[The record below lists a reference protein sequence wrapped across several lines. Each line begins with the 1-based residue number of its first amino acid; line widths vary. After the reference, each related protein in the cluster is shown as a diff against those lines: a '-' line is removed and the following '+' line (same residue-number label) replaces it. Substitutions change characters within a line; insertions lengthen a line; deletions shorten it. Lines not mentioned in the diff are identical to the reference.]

1 MTTSSKE
8 IIFYAELSDDGLHR
22 NAMELAALA
31 RTLADQLGGSSAAI
45 LIAGAGG
52 EDLSQELV
60 AFGADKVYVA
70 EDSLFGQYQPEAY
83 CSIIEQVCRDAGPE
97 VLLFG
102 HSLRGADLAPR
113 LSWRL
118 KAGLATDCVE
128 FIVEDGKVSAVR
140 PVYGS
145 KGLSVMKNSNRPCIA
160 TLRSKAVSPAE
171 RDESRAG
178 EVEKVQVDLDAGAL
192 RIKHIEKVQ
201 EEAEGPKLE
210 EAEVVVSGG
219 RGLGG
224 QEQFAMLEEL
234 AGILGGVVGGSRVAV
249 DNKWLPSS
257 RQVGLTGTMVS
268 PRLYIA
274 IGISGATQHMAGCGS
289 SQYIVAI
296 NTDPDAP
303 IFQRAHFG
311 VVGDYKQ
318 VLPIVIEMCKT
329 GN

>member
-1 MTTSSKE
+1 MTSNKE
-8 IIFYAELSDDGLHR
+8 IIFYAELSDEGLHR

-31 RTLADQLGGSSAAI
+31 RSLADRLGGSSSAI
-45 LIAGAGG
+45 LITGTGSGG
-52 EDLSQELV
+52 PAEELI
-60 AFGADKVYVA
+60 AFGADRVYVA
-70 EDSLFGQYQPEAY
+70 EDSAFEQYQPEAY
-83 CSIIEQVCRDAGPE
+83 ALAIEQICRDSVPE

-102 HSLRGADLAPR
+102 HSLKGADLAPR

-128 FIVEDGKVSAVR
+128 FRVEDGRVSAVR

-145 KGLSVMKNSNRPCIA
+145 KGLSVMVNNSGPCVA

-171 RDESRAG
+171 KDEARTG
-178 EVEKVQVDLDAGAL
+178 EIEKIQIDLDPGAL
-192 RIKHIEKVQ
+192 RIKTIEKVQ

-274 IGISGATQHMAGCGS
+274 VGISGATQHMAGCGS

-318 VLPIVIEMCKT
+318 VLPTIIEMCKT
-329 GN
+329 GS

>member
-1 MTTSSKE
+1 MTANKE

-31 RTLADQLGGSSAAI
+31 RSLADQLGGSVAAI
-45 LIAGAGG
+45 LIAEANS
-52 EDLSQELV
+52 EDFSKDLI
-60 AFGADKVYVA
+60 AYGADTVYVA
-70 EDSLFGQYQPEAY
+70 EDPAFEKYQPEAY
-83 CSIIEQVCRDAGPE
+83 AMAIEQICRDSAPE
-97 VLLFG
+97 LLLFG
-102 HSLRGADLAPR
+102 HSLKGADLAPR

-128 FIVEDGKVSAVR
+128 FPVEDGRISAVR

-145 KGLSVMKNSNRPCIA
+145 KGLSVMVNNSSPCIA

-171 RDESRAG
+171 KDETRTG
-178 EVEKVQVDLDAGAL
+178 EIRKVQLDLDPGAL
-192 RIKHIEKVQ
+192 RIKNIERVQ

-224 QEQFAMLEEL
+224 QEQFAILEEL

-274 IGISGATQHMAGCGS
+274 VGISGATQHMAGCAS

-318 VLPIVIEMCKT
+318 VLPTMIEMCKT
-329 GN
+329 GT

>member
-1 MTTSSKE
+1 MTTNKE

-22 NAMELAALA
+22 NAMELAALG
-31 RTLADQLGGSSAAI
+31 RSLADQLGGSVSAI
-45 LIAGAGG
+45 LITGTNSEG
-52 EDLSQELV
+52 LSKELI
-60 AFGADKVYVA
+60 AYGADRVYVA
-70 EDSLFGQYQPEAY
+70 EDPVFERYQPEAF
-83 CSIIEQVCRDAGPE
+83 CLAIQQICRDSVPE
-97 VLLFG
+97 VVLFG
-102 HSLRGADLAPR
+102 HSLKGADLAPR
-113 LSWRL
+113 LAWRL

-128 FIVEDGKVSAVR
+128 FMVEDGKVSVVR
-140 PVYGS
+140 SVYGA
-145 KGLSVMKNSNRPCIA
+145 KGLSVMRNNSSPCIA
-160 TLRSKAVSPAE
+160 TVRSKAVSPAE
-171 RDESRAG
+171 RDETRTG
-178 EVEKVQVDLDAGAL
+178 DIEKIQVDLDPGAL
-192 RIKHIEKVQ
+192 RIKTIERVQ

-224 QEQFAMLEEL
+224 QEQFGMLEEL
-234 AGILGGVVGGSRVAV
+234 ASILGGVVGGSRVAV

-274 IGISGATQHMAGCGS
+274 VGISGATQHMTGCGS

-318 VLPIVIEMCKT
+318 VLPTMIEMCKS
-329 GN
+329 GI

>member
-1 MTTSSKE
+1 MTSNKE
-8 IIFYAELSDDGLHR
+8 IIFYAELSNGGLHR

-31 RTLADQLGGSSAAI
+31 RSLADQLGGSTAAI
-45 LIAGAGG
+45 LIAGSNS
-52 EDLSQELV
+52 EELSRDLI
-60 AFGADKVYVA
+60 AYGADKVYVV
-70 EDSLFGQYQPEAY
+70 EDPKLEQYQPEAY
-83 CSIIEQVCRDAGPE
+83 CMAIEQICRDSGPE
-97 VLLFG
+97 VLFFG
-102 HSLRGADLAPR
+102 HSLKGTDLAPR

-118 KAGLATDCVE
+118 KAGLSTDCVE
-128 FIVEDGKVSAVR
+128 FMVEDGKVSAVR

-145 KGLSVMKNSNRPCIA
+145 KGLSVMVNNSSPCIA

-171 RDESRAG
+171 RDETRTG
-178 EVEKVQVDLDAGAL
+178 DIQKIQVDLDPGAL
-192 RIKHIEKVQ
+192 RIKTIERVQ

-257 RQVGLTGTMVS
+257 RQVGLTGIMVS

-274 IGISGATQHMAGCGS
+274 VGISGATQHMAGCGS
-289 SQYIVAI
+289 SQTIVAI

-303 IFQRAHFG
+303 IFQRAHYG
-311 VVGDYKQ
+311 VVGDYKS
-318 VLPIVIEMCKT
+318 VLPTMIEMCKSGT
-329 GN
+329 

>member
-1 MTTSSKE
+1 MTSNKE
-8 IIFYAELSDDGLHR
+8 IIFYAELSDGGLHR

-31 RTLADQLGGSSAAI
+31 RSLADQLGGSAAAI
-45 LIAGAGG
+45 LIVGSNSEG
-52 EDLSQELV
+52 LSRELI
-60 AFGADKVYVA
+60 AYGADRVYVA
-70 EDSLFGQYQPEAY
+70 EDPVFEQYQPEAY
-83 CSIIEQVCRDAGPE
+83 CLVIEQVCGDSVPE

-102 HSLRGADLAPR
+102 HSLKGADLAPR

-118 KAGLATDCVE
+118 KAGLATDGVE
-128 FIVEDGKVSAVR
+128 FMVEDGKVSVVR
-140 PVYGS
+140 AVYGS
-145 KGLSVMKNSNRPCIA
+145 KGLSVMVNNSSPCIA
-160 TLRSKAVSPAE
+160 TVRSKAVSPAE
-171 RDESRAG
+171 RDETRTG
-178 EVEKVQVDLDAGAL
+178 DIQKVPVDIDPGAL
-192 RIKHIEKVQ
+192 RIKTIERVQ

-274 IGISGATQHMAGCGS
+274 VGISGATQHMAGCGS

-318 VLPIVIEMCKT
+318 VLPTMIEMCKSGT
-329 GN
+329 